1 MRRKIQIYLLS
12 LVFGLVSQTLIA
24 TAIDTGSNPGISTP
38 IVSIITAT
46 SSQITWTTGV
56 ATTMNYLSYGITS
69 GTYSNT
75 VSIPCSGATI
85 AQVATSNHCVNLINL
100 IPNTTYYYKIPSNT
114 TTSSGSTGQ
123 GASVNTAGP
132 DGSFKTL
139 PLSTNASA
147 QPLGSPYLLPPS
159 SVLATTTLANPT
171 LVTISW
177 VNSSS
182 STTQTRFEITKGTLG
197 GVPTTI
203 ASSIPGT
210 ARSST
215 DTVTVAGVYVY
226 GVKACAEDVCSSVVT
241 SIVNISTP
249 SIPVPRSATLSGSS
263 TVQLIWSDTSWNET
277 RFEIYRG
284 GVNITK
290 VEPGTTSYTDTI
302 SSLGTYEYSIA
313 ACNIFGCSY
322 PQARFTPAITIAAQ
336 SSIPVPSPVL
346 SGSFTPATIKPD
358 MSSVFSYTV
367 ENARY
372 CQIINTK
379 GDMLF
384 TSTSSSFSSTFSA
397 ANYPSGLT
405 AVVTCYNTDGLS
417 TSITKILTVSTTTP
431 SSLVLPGQ
439 PTNAY
444 SVVIS
449 TSSARL
455 YWGDTQNETMYRIM
469 RVPTGDATP
478 PTLNADTVTYLD
490 TNLLPG
496 ITYTYSVQACNTA
509 AGTLT
514 LNCSGAVNAGII
526 TTPKLPVITLASSTL
541 PVASSTVATT
551 TVPVTGIS
559 FGDVPAVTS
568 TPPKDTTVVIQPTIT
583 TLPSTP
589 LSLTAIR
596 LSADGVLSN
605 SIRISWKSASTNT
618 SNFKL
623 YRSSSNNSL
632 QLPSLDVKTTFFD
645 DVSLLAGSYS
655 YYLSACNEKGCS
667 ATINTAII
675 IVPEI
680 KVEEVT
686 PADTLLSLEIS
697 KAVGKIT
704 PGTFINIV
712 PTIETATK
720 LGSSKTFTSTAS
732 PDGSFSVK
740 VPDGVYTVEGVKPV
754 KVVTLLAG
762 KVTST
767 TDKIIPKNKIITGV
781 VTLLDGTPVINA
793 EVSAYKKETN
803 EWLTSSTNSSGNY
816 SITTSGGVW
825 NVTVKPKDDE
835 TVLWEAVNVLV
846 TAGFSNQDS
855 SETQVANL
863 RVIPFGSN
871 LTITVKDENNNAVPS
886 LLVTL
891 DTSSSMS
898 PQTDTATQVTRKI
911 LSQKTGT
918 DGSVTIHIPGGKY
931 FIRVL
936 VPTGFGYNQPDETS
950 VMLTPNENREVPVVL
965 IQESVNKTS
974 KLVGITKF
982 DDGIPTDAFV
992 SAWSNEGG
1000 KAEVKTSTDG
1010 KFSLDVTVDQ
1020 TWHIKATKDLLQ
1032 KSYVSSEQT
1041 IVSTTATK
1049 SLDLVFVK
1057 NDAAALP
1064 TTVTS
1069 QKSTTEEISV
1079 SSDNGAKF
1087 TLPAN
1092 GVISSGKV
1100 DITIKPT
1107 TEAPSRSASTLVS
1120 TAYDITIKN
1129 AQGQKLSV
1137 LASDAEIIIP
1147 YDEKE
1152 LAAKGVTVESVIPSY
1167 YDETL
1172 ATWISVPKFI
1182 INKEKKVFILRVNH
1196 LTRFALIALADT
1208 TAPTA
1213 PTDILAEEIVSA
1225 GVKLTWKN
1233 PTQDFNHS
1241 KIYRS
1246 EKLGSSGDLVAAEV
1260 FSNSFLDKVS
1270 VVGGK
1275 IYYYTVRAVDAAGNE
1290 SSNNNQLA
1298 YSAQGSSLAV
1308 GTSTTLLLPPGQV
1321 SSGLI
1326 SRQLSLGSTG
1336 EDVTALQKALK
1347 YDGFYATGPITGY
1360 YGKLTQNAVFRF
1372 QNYYK
1377 AELLIP
1383 NGYKKGTGVVG
1394 AITAKKINE
1403 IIAQET
1409 Q

>member
-1 MRRKIQIYLLS
+1 MRRKTQVYLLS
-12 LVFGLVSQTLIA
+12 LVFGLVSQAAIA
-24 TAIDTGSNPGISTP
+24 TAIDVGSNSGISTP
-38 IVSIITAT
+38 VINHVTAT

-56 ATTMNYLSYGITS
+56 ATTMNYLSYGVTS
-69 GTYSNT
+69 GTYSNS
-75 VSIPCSGATI
+75 VYIPCDQS
-85 AQVATSNHCVNLINL
+85 VTSQTPTTSHCVNLINL
-100 IPNTTYYYKIPSNT
+100 LPNTTYYYKIPSNT
-114 TTSSGSTGQ
+114 ASSASGSGSQ
-123 GASVNTAGP
+123 VASVNNTGFE
-132 DGSFKTL
+132 GSFKTL
-139 PLSTNASA
+139 ILSTNTLA
-147 QPLGSPYLLPPS
+147 QPLGPPYLVTPS

-171 LVTISW
+171 LVNITW
-177 VNSSS
+177 VNSPSN
-182 STTQTRFEITKGTLG
+182 TTQTRFEITKATLG
-197 GVPTTI
+197 GSPITLS
-203 ASSIPGT
+203 SSISAS
-210 ARSST
+210 ARSFT

-226 GVKACAEDVCSSVVT
+226 GVKSCTEEVCSSVAT
-241 SIVNISTP
+241 SVVNISMP
-249 SIPVPRSATLSGSS
+249 SIPLPRSATLSGSS

-284 GVNITK
+284 GVNIAK
-290 VEPGTTSYTDTI
+290 VDPDTTSYTDTV
-302 SSLGTYEYSIA
+302 STPGTYEYTIV

-322 PQARFTPAITIAAQ
+322 PQARFTPAIVIAAP
-336 SSIPVPSPVL
+336 SSTPIPLPTL
-346 SGSFTPATIKPD
+346 SGSFIPATIKPD
-358 MSSVFSYTV
+358 TSSVFSYSV

-372 CQIINTK
+372 CQVINAK
-379 GDMLF
+379 GDTLF
-384 TSTSSSFSSTFSA
+384 TSTSTSFSSTFSA
-397 ANYPSGLT
+397 ANYPLGLT
-405 AVVTCYNTDGLS
+405 AVVTCYNAAGLS
-417 TSITKILTVSTTTP
+417 TSITKTLTVSTTTP

-455 YWGDTQNETMYRIM
+455 YWGDTQNETMYRIL
-469 RVPTGDATP
+469 RTPTGDATP
-478 PTLNADTVTYLD
+478 PTVNADTVTYLD

-496 ITYTYSVQACNTA
+496 VTYTYSVQACNTA

-526 TTPKLPVITLASSTL
+526 STPKLPVITPASSTL
-541 PVASSTVATT
+541 PIASSTAATT

-559 FGDVPAVTS
+559 FGDVPAATS
-568 TPPKDTTVVIQPTIT
+568 LPPKDTVVTPPVTVT
-583 TLPSTP
+583 TPSTP
-589 LSLTAIR
+589 LSLVATR
-596 LSADGVLSN
+596 LSVGGVLTN
-605 SIRISWKSASTNT
+605 SIHISWKSASTNT
-618 SNFKL
+618 LNFKL

-632 QLPSLDVKTTFFD
+632 QLPSPDVNTTFFD
-645 DVSLLAGSYS
+645 DVSLPSGSYS

-667 ATINTAII
+667 ATVNTAII
-675 IVPEI
+675 IIPEI
-680 KVEEVT
+680 KVEEAT

-697 KAVGKIT
+697 KAVG
-704 PGTFINIV
+704 PVAPSTFINIV
-712 PTIETATK
+712 PTLETATK
-720 LGSSKTFTSTAS
+720 LGSSRTFTSTAS
-732 PDGSFSVK
+732 ADGFFSVK
-740 VPDGVYTVEGVKPV
+740 VPDGVYTVEGITPV
-754 KVVTLLAG
+754 KVVTLVLG
-762 KVTST
+762 KVTAT
-767 TDKIIPKNKIITGV
+767 TDKVIPKNKIITGV

-803 EWLTSSTNSSGNY
+803 EWLTTSTNSSGNY

-825 NVTVKPKDDE
+825 DVTVKPKDSQ

-871 LTITVKDENNNAVPS
+871 LTVTVRDENNNVVPS

-898 PQTDTATQVTRKI
+898 SQTDTTTQVTRKI
-911 LSQKTGT
+911 LSQKTAA
-918 DGSVTIHIPGGKY
+918 DGSVTIHVPGGKY

-936 VPTGFGYNQPDETS
+936 VPTGFGYSQPDETS
-950 VMLTPNENREVPVVL
+950 VMLTPNENREVPIVL
-965 IQESVNKTS
+965 TQESIIKTS
-974 KLVGITKF
+974 KLTGVTKF
-982 DDGIPTDAFV
+982 DDGTPTDAFV

-1000 KAEVKTSTDG
+1000 KAEVKTSSDG
-1010 KFSLDVTVDQ
+1010 KFSLDVAIDQ
-1020 TWHIKATKDLLQ
+1020 TWHIKAIKDLLQ
-1032 KSYVSSEQT
+1032 KSYISSEQT
-1041 IVSTTATK
+1041 IVSTAAAK

-1057 NDAAALP
+1057 NDATPLP
-1064 TTVTS
+1064 TTVTA
-1069 QKSTTEEISV
+1069 QKSATEVISL
-1079 SSDNGAKF
+1079 SSDNGARF

-1092 GVISSGKV
+1092 GVTSSGKV

-1152 LAAKGVTVESVIPSY
+1152 LAAKGVAVESVIPSY

-1208 TAPTA
+1208 TAPIA

-1225 GVKLTWKN
+1225 GIKLTWKN

-1241 KIYRS
+1241 KVYRS

-1270 VVGGK
+1270 IAGGK

-1290 SSNNNQLA
+1290 SSNSNQLA

-1383 NGYKKGTGVVG
+1383 NGYKKGTGIVG